1 MSERMWL
8 RATCA
13 AIALLAAPGLAA
25 AEGIVKRMSGPFK
38 VQIGVDELG
47 NAAYKKC
54 GVLNLYKVTGGGREW
69 HLDDTCD
76 ELIDVML
83 PTYAP
88 TPTPPPTGG
97 PITPTPTPRSTV
109 SGDCPD
115 GFLSKMNS
123 NQWGLS
129 NVILTEGKDH
139 IWCVD
144 LPQTSRFF
152 FEIKTVNKGNTS
164 CSDVEMTAISPT
176 GVEYFSNGSQPGV
189 PPIAAPG
196 RWRIKLHLN
205 SGCSRYDLNLV
216 Y

>member
-25 AEGIVKRMSGPFK
+25 AEGILNRSSGPFK
-38 VQIGVDELG
+38 VQIGVDDLG
-47 NAAYKKC
+47 NPAYKSC
-54 GVLNLYKVTGGGREW
+54 GELNLYKVDGGREW
-69 HLDDTCD
+69 RLDNTCD

-83 PTYAP
+83 PTFQP
-88 TPTPPPTGG
+88 TPTPGPTGG

-115 GFLSKMNS
+115 GFLSKINS
-123 NQWGLS
+123 SQWGLS
-129 NVILTEGKDH
+129 NVLLTEGKDH
-139 IWCVD
+139 VWCVD
-144 LPQTSRFF
+144 LPATTRFF
-152 FEIKTVNKGNTS
+152 FEVKTVNKGNTS
-164 CSDVEMTAISPT
+164 CSDVEMTAISPL

-189 PPIAAPG
+189 PPLASPG

-205 SGCSRYDLNLV
+205 EGCNRYDLNVV